1 MAASA
6 RGRARTG
13 SGPSAAADAAHRA
26 ASLSAAQAVVHPLV
40 QDASDAEHM
49 GNRFLLSV
57 IAFQRS
63 KQLQRGATARV
74 ERNGHKPTY
83 VAVLEVLANR
93 VSWSRD

>member
-1 MAASA
+1 M
-6 RGRARTG
+6 
-13 SGPSAAADAAHRA
+13 
-26 ASLSAAQAVVHPLV
+26 SAAQAFPHALV
-40 QDASDAEHM
+40 KDSPDTRTM

-63 KQLQRGATARV
+63 KQLQGGAPARV

-83 VAVLEVLANR
+83 VAVLEVLADR